1 MCVVVQWFVAGIAVM
16 NGCIASRVCQVR
28 ARSTITLGCV
38 RVIAVLGGMTE
49 TLGYSLSY
57 SGALCFT
64 G

>member
-1 MCVVVQWFVAGIAVM
+1 MCVVVQWFVAWVVVM
-16 NGCIASRVCQVR
+16 NDCVASKVCQVR
-28 ARSTITLGCV
+28 ARSTIILGCV
-38 RVIAVLGGMTE
+38 RVIAVMGGMTE